1 MAAATRI
8 LDVQKPVDQSLR
20 ETSAWL
26 RVTAQ
31 AAARAREPAAAPDPT
46 RPPHAG
52 ERLPAGARDRAGERA
67 ARRGAARASG
77 EPHR

>member
-1 MAAATRI
+1 MVHGDKI

-31 AAARAREPAAAPDPT
+31 AAATRETAQTAT
-46 RPPHAG
+46 KT
-52 ERLPAGARDRAGERA
+52 GASA
-67 ARRGAARASG
+67 
-77 EPHR
+77 

>member
-1 MAAATRI
+1 MVKGDAI

-31 AAARAREPAAAPDPT
+31 AAAARDKAKAGAAA
-46 RPPHAG
+46 
-52 ERLPAGARDRAGERA
+52 
-67 ARRGAARASG
+67 
-77 EPHR
+77 

>member
-1 MAAATRI
+1 MVHGDKI

-31 AAARAREPAAAPDPT
+31 AAAAREAARSVPKP
-46 RPPHAG
+46 
-52 ERLPAGARDRAGERA
+52 GARA
-67 ARRGAARASG
+67 
-77 EPHR
+77 